1 MLVCKHFATK
11 ENDRVLCVNYNSPII
26 SYFHK
31 VATFSIIYWFSF
43 LCRWYFGKIKRVD
56 AEKLLQ
62 LPVNQVGAFLIRD
75 SETILGNYSLSIRDH
90 ESRMR
95 HYRIERLDNG
105 SFFIT
110 RKATFYLIS
119 ELVAYYKQQAD
130 GLCCCLGEPCI
141 RSAF

>member
-11 ENDRVLCVNYNSPII
+11 EKDRVLCVNYNSLII

-31 VATFSIIYWFSF
+31 AATFFHNILVSF

-75 SETILGNYSLSIRDH
+75 SETILGSYSLSICDH
-90 ESRMR
+90 ESRVR

-105 SFFIT
+105 SFFIA
-110 RKATFYLIS
+110 RKATFHSIS

-130 GLCCCLGEPCI
+130 GLCCPLGEPCI
-141 RSAF
+141 RSPF

>member
-1 MLVCKHFATK
+1 MFTFI
-11 ENDRVLCVNYNSPII
+11 EQQ
-26 SYFHK
+26 
-31 VATFSIIYWFSF
+31 TFSIMYRFSF

-75 SETILGNYSLSIRDH
+75 SETILGTYSLSIRDH
-90 ESRMR
+90 ESQIR

-110 RKATFYLIS
+110 RKATFHSLS

-130 GLCCCLGEPCI
+130 GLCCQLREPCI
-141 RSAF
+141 KSVL

>member
-1 MLVCKHFATK
+1 M
-11 ENDRVLCVNYNSPII
+11 
-26 SYFHK
+26 
-31 VATFSIIYWFSF
+31 YWFSF

-62 LPVNQVGAFLIRD
+62 LPVNQIGAFLIRD
-75 SETILGNYSLSIRDH
+75 SETILGTYSLSIRDH
-90 ESRMR
+90 ESQIR

-110 RKATFYLIS
+110 RKATFHSLS

-130 GLCCCLGEPCI
+130 GLCCQLGEPCI
-141 RSAF
+141 KSVL